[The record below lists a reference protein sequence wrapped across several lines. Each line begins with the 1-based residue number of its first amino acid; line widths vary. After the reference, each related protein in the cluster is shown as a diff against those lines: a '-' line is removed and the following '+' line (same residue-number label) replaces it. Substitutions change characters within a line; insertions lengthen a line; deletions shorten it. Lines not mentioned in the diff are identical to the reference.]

1 MKGKD
6 KDKKILKLLYRS
18 LDDDLKD
25 KDQKKLDEALE
36 KSEDLR
42 KEKERVMAQR
52 QAVADSAGRSFGP
65 FFAERVM
72 NRIEGL
78 GQKKNG
84 LEAFYESFMTA
95 FRKVAI
101 VSAAVLV
108 LLISYNVV
116 KSDIVPEDELF
127 FMADTTIEEIFE
139 LPLF

>member
-6 KDKKILKLLYRS
+6 TDKKILKLLYRS

-42 KEKERVMAQR
+42 KEKERVLAQR
-52 QAVADSAGRSFGP
+52 QAVADSAGQSFGP

-127 FMADTTIEEIFE
+127 FMADTTIEEILE

>member
-6 KDKKILKLLYRS
+6 TDSKALKLLYRS
-18 LDDDLKD
+18 LDVDLKV
-25 KDQKKLDEALE
+25 KDQNRLDKALE
-36 KSEDLR
+36 ESEELR
-42 KEKERVMAQR
+42 KEKERILVQR
-52 QAVADSAGRSFGP
+52 QALANSSSQSFSP

-72 NRIEGL
+72 HRIEGL

-84 LEAFYESFMTA
+84 LEVFYENFMTA

-101 VSAAVLV
+101 VSAVVLV
-108 LLISYNVV
+108 LLISYNVI

-127 FMADTTIEEIFE
+127 FMADTTMEEILD